1 MKKNIALL
9 LALAMML
16 TLCACGGAKSSVSSE
31 EGQKQVNYGL
41 YIKDSEIFFADL
53 KNEPWQISFRLVDDD
68 KTKDE
73 DLAFSGNKVAYYIN
87 VSSDNSIVFF
97 PDKVSD
103 DDQGINLYYRKTDN
117 KESEATKIDSDV
129 TIYNVNSSAS
139 IVTYVKGTGED
150 CNLYQYSVKED
161 TKEKIA
167 SSVTDYYVSEDG
179 SKILY
184 VNTDGTLYLKS
195 EGADKEKIASDITSI
210 VYHSEDFAT
219 VYYLKDEA
227 LYKQSVGADR
237 EKIDSEI
244 SRIVKMYESGEVY
257 YLKQNSETLSLMDYV
272 VDDMKETDANAP
284 DQYPSRPRTYSY
296 DTTEE
301 YNKAYAEYEE
311 AYKAYNDKASR
322 DKWRE
327 ALAETKLSHSVYSL
341 YLYNGSE
348 KTAITESF
356 AGDINSAA
364 AAEKPVISYVAYNQ
378 ETFNK
383 AKLSEIVE
391 ADDFKGFKDKVEKA
405 LFSSSD
411 RYIAVGAIAS
421 VLEQENASAICI
433 NESGTTVYYVDDI
446 PEGKDAGDLYSVSI
460 VENVVGEPE
469 LYDSDVYAGACKFL
483 SDTQFLYFKDYK
495 DANGD
500 LYLNK
505 AKVDYDVSSNN
516 LSYNSEL
523 EKIYY
528 FIDWDNEKG
537 YGILKEYANGES
549 IKIADDVHSYSYT
562 TDGKVLYL
570 YDYSLKYYAGELH
583 LWDNGES
590 QKIDDDVIFLAQ
602 PFSHGD
608 NIQQAQ
614 KILNAVSNYTY
625 GYTTAST
632 AAPAAAW

>member
-1 MKKNIALL
+1 
-9 LALAMML
+9 ML
-16 TLCACGGAKSSVSSE
+16 TLCACGGAKSSASSE

-41 YIKDSEIFFADL
+41 YIKDSEIFFTDL
-53 KNEPWQISFRLVDDD
+53 KNEPWQMSSRLVDDD

-129 TIYNVNSSAS
+129 TIYDVNSSAS
-139 IVTYVKGTGED
+139 IVTYVKGKGED
-150 CNLYQYSVKED
+150 CNLYQYSIKED
-161 TKEKIA
+161 MKEKIA
-167 SSVTDYYVSEDG
+167 SSVKDYYVSENG

-184 VNTDGTLYLKS
+184 VNTDGNLYVKS
-195 EGADKEKIASDITSI
+195 SGEDEEKIASDITSI
-210 VYHSEDFAT
+210 VYHSEDFVT
-219 VYYLKDEA
+219 VYYIKDEA
-227 LYKQSVGADR
+227 LYKQSIGADR

-244 SRIVKMYESGEVY
+244 SRIVKVYESGEVY

-284 DQYPSRPRTYSY
+284 DQYPSRPRAYSY

-311 AYKAYNDKASR
+311 AYEAYYAKASR

-327 ALAETKLSHSVYSL
+327 ALAETKLSHTVYSL
-341 YLYNGSE
+341 YFYSGSE
-348 KTAITESF
+348 KTAITDSF

-364 AAEKPVISYVAYNQ
+364 AAKKPVISYAAYNQ
-378 ETFNK
+378 EAFNK
-383 AKLSEIVE
+383 AKLSDIVE
-391 ADDFKGFKDKVEKA
+391 ANDFKGFNDKIEKA

-411 RYIAVGAIAS
+411 RYIAVGAAPS
-421 VLEQENASAICI
+421 VLKQEKAAAIRI
-433 NESGTTVYYVDDI
+433 NESGTAIYYVDDI

-460 VENVVGEPE
+460 VDNVVGEPE
-469 LYDSDVYAGACKFL
+469 LYDSDVYAGTCYFL

-505 AKVDYDVSSNN
+505 ATVDYDVSSNN

-528 FIDWDNEKG
+528 YTDWNNEKG

-549 IKIADDVHSYSYT
+549 VKIADDVHSFSYT

-570 YDYSLKYYAGELH
+570 YDYSLKHYAGELH
-583 LWDNGES
+583 LWDKGES
-590 QKIDDDVIFLAQ
+590 QKIDDDVIFLAP
-602 PFSHGD
+602 PFSHED
-608 NIQQAQ
+608 YTQEVL

-625 GYTTAST
+625 GYTTAP
-632 AAPAAAW
+632 AAATTPAAAW

>member
-9 LALAMML
+9 LALTMML
-16 TLCACGGAKSSVSSE
+16 TLCACGGAKSPASSE

-41 YIKDSEIFFADL
+41 YIKDSEFFFTDL
-53 KNEPWQISFRLVDDD
+53 KNEPWQISSRLVDDD
-68 KTKDE
+68 DIKDE
-73 DLAFSGNKVAYYIN
+73 DLAFSGNKLSYYIT

-97 PDKVSD
+97 PDKVSN

-139 IVTYVKGTGED
+139 IVTYVKGKGED
-150 CNLYQYSVKED
+150 CNLYQYSIKED

-195 EGADKEKIASDITSI
+195 KGADKEKIASDITSV
-210 VYHSEDFAT
+210 VYHSEDFAM
-219 VYYLKDEA
+219 VYYIKDEA

-244 SRIVKMYESGEVY
+244 SKILKVYKSGEVY
-257 YLKQNSETLSLMDYV
+257 YLKQNSESLTLMDYV

-284 DQYPSRPRTYSY
+284 DEYPSKPRAYSY

-301 YNKAYAEYEE
+301 YNEAYAEYEE
-311 AYKAYNDKASR
+311 AYKAYYAKASR
-322 DKWRE
+322 DYWRE
-327 ALAETKLSHSVYSL
+327 ALENAKLSHTIYSL
-341 YLYNGSE
+341 YFYNGSE

-356 AGDINSAA
+356 AGDISSVAA
-364 AAEKPVISYVAYNQ
+364 AQNPVISYAAYNQ
-378 ETFNK
+378 ETLNK
-383 AKLSEIVE
+383 AKLSELAE
-391 ADDFKGFKDKVEKA
+391 ADDYDGFKDKVEKA

-411 RYIAVGAIAS
+411 RYIAVGAAPS
-421 VLEQENASAICI
+421 VLKQEKAAAICI
-433 NESGTTVYYVDDI
+433 NESGTAIYYVDDI

-460 VENVVGEPE
+460 VDNVVGEPE
-469 LYDSDVYAGACKFL
+469 LYDSDVYAGTCYFL

-505 AKVDYDVSSNN
+505 AKVDYDVCSNN
-516 LSYNSEL
+516 LSYNDKL

-528 FIDWDNEKG
+528 YSDWDNEKG
-537 YGILKEYANGES
+537 YGLLKEYANGES
-549 IKIADDVHSYSYT
+549 VKIADDVHSYSYT

-590 QKIDDDVIFLAQ
+590 QKIDDDVIFLVP

-608 NIQQAQ
+608 YIQQVQ
-614 KILNAVSNYTY
+614 KMLSAVSNYTY
-625 GYTTAST
+625 GYTTAP
-632 AAPAAAW
+632 AEAPAAAW